1 MRSRT
6 QRETNHSNT
15 LDNDAV
21 REMGLISDVISL
33 GGFCLGKGTT
43 LASFHP
49 RGTYPSQREALKMA
63 VKGSANQTENSRR
76 NQLGSW
82 SGPQDLRTS
91 ILLSLLSTDTGI

>member
-6 QRETNHSNT
+6 QRETNDSNT
-15 LDNDAV
+15 LDNDAA

-82 SGPQDLRTS
+82 SGPQDLCPS
-91 ILLSLLSTDTGI
+91 ILPSLLST

>member
-1 MRSRT
+1 MR
-6 QRETNHSNT
+6 
-15 LDNDAV
+15 DDAV
-21 REMGLISDVISL
+21 LRRALPLDRGLGPISL

-43 LASFHP
+43 LASFHS

-82 SGPQDLRTS
+82 SGPQDLCPS
-91 ILLSLLSTDTGI
+91 ILPSLLST